1 MSTPASLFASKLEGH
16 LTRLYPDEDVA
27 ALVTEIVT
35 RVERLGPPSN
45 EPAEKWSQNDVALIT
60 YGDSVTVDGESPL
73 VTLRNLLQSH
83 LEDTVSA
90 VHVLPFYPYS
100 SDDGFS
106 VIDFVAVDPRLGD
119 WEDVRDLAGQTKL
132 MADLVINHVSSQSAW
147 FQQFLADE
155 VPGRD
160 YFIALDPET
169 DVSEVIRPRSHPLL
183 VPFETAAGRRSV
195 WATFSEDQ
203 IDLDFSNPAVLLEM
217 IRVVVFYLEQGVQ
230 WLRLDAVGFLW
241 KVVGTPCIHHELTH
255 EVVRLLRTVAEAINP
270 HAVLITETNVP
281 ALENLTY
288 FGNRNE
294 AHAIYN
300 FSLPPLL
307 IDALIQGRS
316 KHLRAWLM
324 SMPPA
329 PYGCAYFNFT
339 ASHDGIGL
347 RPTEGLL
354 SSEDI
359 DQFIE
364 TLRGF
369 GAEVSMR
376 TDGTGR
382 ESPYEVNISLFDAL
396 KGTVRGEDEF
406 QVERF
411 LCSQIVM
418 LGLEGIPAVYI
429 HSLLATPNDHDQVR
443 ATGRKRS
450 INRHRWSL
458 ERLEEELADPAS
470 DSARVLAALQR
481 VLRIRRRQP
490 AFHPDAT
497 QYTLQLGESLFGVW
511 RQSVRR
517 EQSIFAVHNLT
528 RTKRSLDLS
537 KLNLLATDEWFDLI
551 DGARLTSLQDE
562 LELSPYQC
570 VWLTNYE
577 A

>member
-35 RVERLGPPSN
+35 LVERLGPPSN

-241 KVVGTPCIHHELTH
+241 KVVGTPCI
-255 EVVRLLRTVAEAINP
+255 
-270 HAVLITETNVP
+270 
-281 ALENLTY
+281 
-288 FGNRNE
+288 
-294 AHAIYN
+294 
-300 FSLPPLL
+300 
-307 IDALIQGRS
+307 
-316 KHLRAWLM
+316 
-324 SMPPA
+324 
-329 PYGCAYFNFT
+329 
-339 ASHDGIGL
+339 
-347 RPTEGLL
+347 
-354 SSEDI
+354 
-359 DQFIE
+359 
-364 TLRGF
+364 
-369 GAEVSMR
+369 
-376 TDGTGR
+376 
-382 ESPYEVNISLFDAL
+382 
-396 KGTVRGEDEF
+396 
-406 QVERF
+406 
-411 LCSQIVM
+411 
-418 LGLEGIPAVYI
+418 
-429 HSLLATPNDHDQVR
+429 
-443 ATGRKRS
+443 
-450 INRHRWSL
+450 
-458 ERLEEELADPAS
+458 
-470 DSARVLAALQR
+470 
-481 VLRIRRRQP
+481 
-490 AFHPDAT
+490 
-497 QYTLQLGESLFGVW
+497 
-511 RQSVRR
+511 
-517 EQSIFAVHNLT
+517 
-528 RTKRSLDLS
+528 
-537 KLNLLATDEWFDLI
+537 
-551 DGARLTSLQDE
+551 
-562 LELSPYQC
+562 
-570 VWLTNYE
+570 
-577 A
+577 